1 MSLESP
7 SLLGRGVCQTASS
20 VKTNHQQCN
29 DEPLT
34 VEKRPT
40 YIDSSSDPKLSLP
53 PQQDSAAVAEEELEM
68 QVDWDALK
76 NQVEEEQVT
85 STSHK
90 EEFNQPT
97 VTLCID
103 EPLQIDSSNET
114 ITHEGQSSGDD
125 EKPSR
130 EEIRAIC
137 NELRQIPCTPA
148 FRLSPEMMTV
158 INKHWQNVPGAI
170 AYLKEALRTW
180 KRVDSPEAVFVGAC
194 KNGKKPEKMIIPN
207 NQKQWFDWA
216 FKKRIILG
224 GKLGEGIVYD
234 ADGRNFTIQE
244 MMRLHPME

>member
-1 MSLESP
+1 
-7 SLLGRGVCQTASS
+7 
-20 VKTNHQQCN
+20 
-29 DEPLT
+29 
-34 VEKRPT
+34 
-40 YIDSSSDPKLSLP
+40 LP

-97 VTLCID
+97 VTLCVD

-114 ITHEGQSSGDD
+114 ITHEGQSSADD

-130 EEIRAIC
+130 EEIGAIC